1 MVTYLYCVRD
11 GTAARP
17 TGVFGLDGAPV
28 RAIDAVALVAW
39 ASDFAEPTV
48 DVTVDRLKAH
58 DAVCAAALDS
68 GETPLPI
75 RFGQTFADDAALVA
89 GIVARES
96 ELRDRLVRISGCV
109 ELRIVVTQGR
119 DTDLSH
125 EPHDGDEADSTE
137 PVDDAPSPLEGPGT
151 AFLRRLARAGRA
163 DLAREVACEDTRHAV
178 RALSP
183 SLIVDQLRCETA
195 RGMAFFPVLVRRG
208 DVEAFRGSIAEIL
221 PSQQIA
227 LSVLGPFAPYSFASD
242 A

>member
-1 MVTYLYCVRD
+1 
-11 GTAARP
+11 
-17 TGVFGLDGAPV
+17 
-28 RAIDAVALVAW
+28 LVAW
-39 ASDFAEPTV
+39 ASDVAEPSV
-48 DVTVDRLKAH
+48 DVTLDRLKAH

-89 GIVARES
+89 GIVAREP
-96 ELRDRLVRISGCV
+96 ELRQRLARISGCV

-119 DTDLSH
+119 DTDLGH
-125 EPHDGDEADSTE
+125 ETHDGDEAEDSTE

-178 RALSP
+178 RSLSP

-208 DVEAFRGSIAEIL
+208 DVDAFRGNIAEIL